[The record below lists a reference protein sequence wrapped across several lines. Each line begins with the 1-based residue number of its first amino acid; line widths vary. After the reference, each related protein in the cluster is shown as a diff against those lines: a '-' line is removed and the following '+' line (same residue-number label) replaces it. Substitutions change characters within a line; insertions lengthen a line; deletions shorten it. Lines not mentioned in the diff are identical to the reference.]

1 MTGWDF
7 LVCKG
12 FLLNLSIAKQKIELL
27 KGRKVQLGIVKYLAL
42 CGPMACPW
50 NLMILFICRETLI
63 SAIMCT
69 ET

>member
-27 KGRKVQLGIVKYLAL
+27 KGRKVPV
-42 CGPMACPW
+42 
-50 NLMILFICRETLI
+50 
-63 SAIMCT
+63 
-69 ET
+69 